1 MLSPPD
7 EFITPK
13 LLLSGSFA
21 SLVLSAP
28 NVKLLGKLFGL
39 TRSKMDAGAC
49 WLKVGTWISPAGLG
63 KPNPREGKESAGVKD
78 GAGMLT
84 LEPKSFVSYS
94 INCCC
99 APSDSCTCGLR
110 SFTHWKD
117 CASLHPLDFIKK
129 AITNAADLL
138 FPDMQ
143 CTRTRAFSLSH
154 CSRNW
159 IASSNCRVLSSWRQ
173 W

>member
-7 EFITPK
+7 EFITPQ

-28 NVKLLGKLFGL
+28 NVKLIGKLLGL

-49 WLKVGTWISPAGLG
+49 WVKLGTWMSPAGFG
-63 KPNPREGKESAGVKD
+63 KPNPREGKESAGAKD

-99 APSDSCTCGLR
+99 APVENKSITSV
-110 SFTHWKD
+110 S
-117 CASLHPLDFIKK
+117 SL
-129 AITNAADLL
+129 
-138 FPDMQ
+138 
-143 CTRTRAFSLSH
+143 
-154 CSRNW
+154 
-159 IASSNCRVLSSWRQ
+159 
-173 W
+173 

>member
-28 NVKLLGKLFGL
+28 NVKLIGKLLGL

-49 WLKVGTWISPAGLG
+49 WVKLGTWMSPAGFG
-63 KPNPREGKESAGVKD
+63 KPNARGKESAGAKD

-99 APSDSCTCGLR
+99 APVENKSITSV
-110 SFTHWKD
+110 S
-117 CASLHPLDFIKK
+117 SL
-129 AITNAADLL
+129 
-138 FPDMQ
+138 
-143 CTRTRAFSLSH
+143 
-154 CSRNW
+154 
-159 IASSNCRVLSSWRQ
+159 
-173 W
+173 

>member
-49 WLKVGTWISPAGLG
+49 CINATGTSKTILGAVHHAIS
-63 KPNPREGKESAGVKD
+63 
-78 GAGMLT
+78 
-84 LEPKSFVSYS
+84 
-94 INCCC
+94 
-99 APSDSCTCGLR
+99 
-110 SFTHWKD
+110 
-117 CASLHPLDFIKK
+117 
-129 AITNAADLL
+129 
-138 FPDMQ
+138 
-143 CTRTRAFSLSH
+143 TR
-154 CSRNW
+154 
-159 IASSNCRVLSSWRQ
+159 RV
-173 W
+173 

>member
-49 WLKVGTWISPAGLG
+49 WLKVGTWMSPAGLG
-63 KPNPREGKESAGVKD
+63 KPNPREGKESAGAKD

-99 APSDSCTCGLR
+99 APVESK
-110 SFTHWKD
+110 F
-117 CASLHPLDFIKK
+117 
-129 AITNAADLL
+129 
-138 FPDMQ
+138 
-143 CTRTRAFSLSH
+143 
-154 CSRNW
+154 
-159 IASSNCRVLSSWRQ
+159 IASVSYDKCIIICMAWYISM
-173 W
+173 